1 MTWIDWLI
9 VGVLLF
15 SALHGLRRGF
25 LEALIGVVGVIAAY
39 LVASISYRSLAG
51 VLVEGVHLSR
61 PWAGMLAYATLLAG
75 GYVFIGTIAAVLLDP
90 SGLSV
95 PNRLLG
101 FVAGAAKGALL
112 SAALLGLLMASPF
125 GEPVQRDAQRS
136 SLAPYAVRVQRDG
149 AQSLASMLP
158 DKIRPFGAEEMRF

>member
-9 VGVLLF
+9 VCVLLV

-39 LVASISYRSLAG
+39 LVASVSYRSLAG
-51 VLVEGVHLSR
+51 VLVEGVHLAR
-61 PWAGMLAYATLLAG
+61 PWAGMISYGALLAG

-90 SGLSV
+90 TGLSV

-101 FVAGAAKGALL
+101 FVAGAAKGTLL
-112 SAALLGLLMASPF
+112 SAVLLGLLLASPF
-125 GEPVQRDAQRS
+125 GGPVERDTQRS
-136 SLAPYAVRVQRDG
+136 SLAPYAMRVQRDG
-149 AQSLASMLP
+149 AHTLASVLP
-158 DKIRPFGAEEMRF
+158 DRIRLFGTEELRF